1 MKRIGILYRPLS
13 ERTRDLAEKLEQL
26 LSSRQISAWRCAT
39 CDEDEARS
47 QVPGTDLIL
56 SVGGDG
62 TIIRTVRIVTPLPI
76 PILGINLGRLG
87 FITEIDGNDVLRH
100 LPDLLEGK
108 GWIEERAMLEA
119 QVDDS
124 RFHALN
130 DVVLR
135 SAVVRLVNVQA
146 QVDGQLITTY
156 RADGTIVATAT
167 GSTAYSLACG
177 GPILHPQSREMVL
190 QPISCHLGLNHA
202 LVLPPQSTLTLSV
215 ARGEQAVVSVDGQ
228 VELPLSDGQSI
239 RVMLSPHT
247 ARFLRTHDPAH
258 FYGSLWQKLGGR
270 ASIDSTEVGSAPN
283 TL

>member
-1 MKRIGILYRPLS
+1 VKRIGILYRPLS
-13 ERTRDLAEKLEQL
+13 ESTRDLAEKLEQF
-26 LSSRQISAWRCAT
+26 LSSRQIASWRCAT

-47 QVPGTDLIL
+47 QLAGTDLIL

-62 TIIRTVRIVTPLPI
+62 TIIRTVRIVTPSPI
-76 PILGINLGRLG
+76 PILGINLGKLG
-87 FITEIDGNDVLRH
+87 FITEIGGNDVLRD
-100 LPDLLEGK
+100 LPDLLAGK

-124 RFHALN
+124 RLHALN

-146 QVDGQLITTY
+146 QVDGTAIITY
-156 RADGTIVATAT
+156 RADGMIVATAT

-202 LVLPPQSTLTLSV
+202 LVLPPQSTITLSI
-215 ARGEQAVVSVDGQ
+215 ARGEQAVLSVDGQ
-228 VELPLSDGQSI
+228 VELPLSDGHSV
-239 RVMLSPHT
+239 RVTLSPHI
-247 ARFLRTHDPAH
+247 ARFVRIHEPAH
-258 FYGSLWQKLGGR
+258 FYGSLWHKLGGR
-270 ASIDSTEVGSAPN
+270 GSVASA
-283 TL
+283 